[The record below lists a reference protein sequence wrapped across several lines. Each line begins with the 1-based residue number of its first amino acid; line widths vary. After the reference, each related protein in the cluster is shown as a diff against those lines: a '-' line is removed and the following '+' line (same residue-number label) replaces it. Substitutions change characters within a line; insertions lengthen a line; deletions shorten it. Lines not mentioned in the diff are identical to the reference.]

1 MTLVYSKRAVDLAN
15 PFLTKN
21 CFYLLIKLGWLDY
34 TCYIT
39 CETLIQQKDDS
50 KSLHILDL
58 RLFDIQTSCHQS
70 YPVKLFI
77 LETIWWGCAVW
88 GVQMQLEPMWVDR
101 LVRVCKPGVFLAT
114 LFFIRIYFLFLTGI
128 LTDFILEIF

>member
-77 LETIWWGCAVW
+77 LETIWWLCWLCCVGRADAVRAHV
-88 GVQMQLEPMWVDR
+88 GRPA
-101 LVRVCKPGVFLAT
+101 CKSL
-114 LFFIRIYFLFLTGI
+114 
-128 LTDFILEIF
+128 